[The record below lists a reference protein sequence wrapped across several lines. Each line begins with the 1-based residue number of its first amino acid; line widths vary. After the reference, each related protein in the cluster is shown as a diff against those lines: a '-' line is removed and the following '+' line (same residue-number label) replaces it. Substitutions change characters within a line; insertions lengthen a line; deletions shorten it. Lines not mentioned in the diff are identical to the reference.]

1 MFAASAVSTT
11 PHRCGWRDCPNV
23 DLPPR
28 RCERCK
34 TIFYCNVTCQKA
46 HWPAHKSVCKPPVQ
60 VDVIRKDH
68 KENGSGVAT
77 ESQTSQEKSFTQ
89 LFWEIHNQSLTCIR
103 QIACPS
109 AKYSDLH
116 DRWRALVNENIQVQ
130 QKPEES
136 DPTTGE
142 LSAAWAATPESILQ
156 KAEELLAEARQSA
169 GQS

>member
-11 PHRCGWRDCPNV
+11 PHRCGWQDCPNV

-34 TIFYCNVTCQKA
+34 NIFYCNVTCQKA
-46 HWPAHKSVCKPPVQ
+46 HWPAHKLVCKSPVQ

-68 KENGSGVAT
+68 KGNALAPER
-77 ESQTSQEKSFTQ
+77 SFTER
-89 LFWEIHNQSLTCIR
+89 FWEIHNQSLTCIR

-116 DRWRALVNENIQVQ
+116 ERWRALVNENIQVQ
-130 QKPEES
+130 QKTEES
-136 DPTTGE
+136 DPTTDKQ
-142 LSAAWAATPESILQ
+142 SATWTATPESILQ
-156 KAEELLAEARQSA
+156 KASALLEEARQSA